1 MVDERLIKLQHFFEV
16 DLKIKKE
23 MLDIAPPSDNLYAD
37 VEKYSNSINDSLI
50 YIFSELKC
58 IASDIFGFHICFY
71 YNLLLFYLTRYQ

>member
-23 MLDIAPPSDNLYAD
+23 MLNIAPANDNQYND
-37 VEKYSNSINDSLI
+37 VEKYSDRVNDFLI

-58 IASDIFGFHICFY
+58 IASDIFGLKSQIME
-71 YNLLLFYLTRYQ
+71 